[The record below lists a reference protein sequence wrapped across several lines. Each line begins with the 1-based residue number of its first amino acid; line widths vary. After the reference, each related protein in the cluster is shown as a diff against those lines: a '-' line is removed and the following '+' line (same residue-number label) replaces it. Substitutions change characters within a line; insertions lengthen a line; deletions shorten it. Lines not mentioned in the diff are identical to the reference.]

1 MDLEYT
7 VTESTHRNDRGQIIQ
22 IDYQFEETVV
32 VETASSSSSSIT
44 RQNREKRNRIYDA
57 TITRSQYQNLARH
70 LSNPLSFEAFVDV
83 LRPFIMGFYSSDELQ
98 RAFHILDRDH
108 SGSIHINELG
118 SFLPILNDTID
129 AEALKNYVRK
139 IDQNFDG
146 KMNYDEFRALVLRG
160 IGRDIICNH
169 V

>member
-7 VTESTHRNDRGQIIQ
+7 VTENIHRNNNGQVVQ

-32 VETASSSSSSIT
+32 VDTSSSSSSSIT
-44 RQNREKRNRIYDA
+44 RQNKERRNRTYDA
-57 TITRSQYQNLARH
+57 TITRAQYQNLSRR
-70 LSNPLSFEAFVDV
+70 LPNPLPFEAFVDV

-98 RAFHILDRDH
+98 RAFYILDRDH

-129 AEALKNYVRK
+129 SEALKNYVRK

-146 KMNYDEFRALVLRG
+146 KINYDEFRALVLRG

-169 V
+169 L

>member
-70 LSNPLSFEAFVDV
+70 LSNPLPFEAFVDV